1 METKSQL
8 TKVRF
13 RKIILAVSFILI
25 SLRAAAPGTKVVFI
39 IAQDS
44 VNAYTRLMNAVIKV
58 ESSGD
63 TLAYNPLENATGAF
77 QIRPIRLRDYNS
89 RTGNNYELKD
99 CYNLRISKEIFLY
112 YAKQIGYPDYE
123 LIARSWNGSGKLT
136 IDYWKKVS
144 SNM

>member
-8 TKVRF
+8 TKFRF
-13 RKIILAVSFILI
+13 RKIILAVFFILI
-25 SLRAAAPGTKVVFI
+25 SLRATAPGTKVVFI

-44 VNAYTRLMNAVIKV
+44 VNAYARLMNAVIKV
-58 ESSGD
+58 ESAGD
-63 TLAYNPLENATGAF
+63 TLAYNPLEHATGAF

-89 RTGNNYELKD
+89 RTGNNYELND

-123 LIARSWNGSGKLT
+123 LIARNWNGSGKST
-136 IDYWKKVS
+136 IDYWKKVRL
-144 SNM
+144 NM